1 MRDDDELDLPP
12 CVSEYVREL
21 IRSDERRKAEELL
34 EAKRLEGLSSAGA
47 ELTAGDWTAIRQVAC
62 HMKARQLT
70 SIEPTTQVEADW
82 TQTIHQ

>member
-1 MRDDDELDLPP
+1 MRDDGELDLPP

-62 HMKARQLT
+62 PYEGA
-70 SIEPTTQVEADW
+70 PTHAYRVGC
-82 TQTIHQ
+82 